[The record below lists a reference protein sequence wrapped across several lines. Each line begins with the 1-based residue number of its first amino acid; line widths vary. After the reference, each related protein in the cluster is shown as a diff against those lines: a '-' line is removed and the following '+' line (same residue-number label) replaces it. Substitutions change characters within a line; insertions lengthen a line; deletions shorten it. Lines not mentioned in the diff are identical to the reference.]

1 MWVSKKNDEF
11 LLFSILGPLIS
22 FPCCGVVPR
31 WCVLL
36 AVHLHFKKLQ
46 TWKCRA
52 EMCMK
57 FINNDID
64 GIKIRSSEKRNNVS
78 IQQEVSNEMNP
89 GAPTLLGGILFTY

>member
-1 MWVSKKNDEF
+1 
-11 LLFSILGPLIS
+11 
-22 FPCCGVVPR
+22 
-31 WCVLL
+31 
-36 AVHLHFKKLQ
+36 
-46 TWKCRA
+46 
-52 EMCMK
+52 MK